1 MIKIQ
6 KPEIIETYNEIRS
19 PGFAHIRTENELDH
33 LAINSPTHYN
43 DEAIERVVSHIPKF
57 GDLHMEMPRFP
68 REMRDIHRKISKF
81 RDM

>member
-33 LAINSPTHYN
+33 LAINSRHG
-43 DEAIERVVSHIPKF
+43 RPK
-57 GDLHMEMPRFP
+57 
-68 REMRDIHRKISKF
+68 
-81 RDM
+81 